1 MSRYVG
7 QDADEGRPLLGG
19 RARDSFGVRIML
31 SILDSC
37 FWNYYEAKEKRR
49 EQGL

>member
-1 MSRYVG
+1 MSYPG
-7 QDADEGRPLLGG
+7 MEQDYSRPLLGG
-19 RARDSFGVRIML
+19 RARDSYGVRIML